1 MDVLAGADFFTV
13 EVLTWRGLVTY
24 YVLFFIHLDSR
35 RVSIAGITDH
45 PDASWMSQ
53 VARNATLEEL
63 GYLHGCRY
71 VVRDRDAKFCVEFRQ
86 NLVAGGVKCL
96 RLPPRSP
103 NLKNYASH
111 CTSLVLV
118 DETSFFGAPLSQ

>member
-1 MDVLAGADFFTV
+1 LRPWAENQKRF
-13 EVLTWRGLVTY
+13 
-24 YVLFFIHLDSR
+24 HLDSR

-71 VVRDRDAKFCVEFRQ
+71 VLQGRGAKLCAEFRET
-86 NLVAGGVKCL
+86 LAAGALACRQPTARIPHRSITGSLTAL
-96 RLPPRSP
+96 RMVRLR
-103 NLKNYASH
+103 
-111 CTSLVLV
+111 
-118 DETSFFGAPLSQ
+118 